1 LLVWNWFDREF
12 LQNRSFQ
19 IALFWVNLLG
29 TVYGYVWYW
38 DQLVYTVQ
46 HKPEWLVLF
55 VPDSPTA
62 SLWFTVSLGVLL
74 FAPEAIPSRLIGFV
88 AALGTISSIKYG
100 IWAVVMNFA
109 VMVQGQPLVWEEWM
123 LIVSHLGMAVE
134 ALLFVRF
141 FQIRLPHFIFSALL
155 LFLNDWLDY
164 NTGIYPWLRKIL
176 EDDLSA
182 IETFTWLLTLGSFIA
197 ALAVYKWSKSGHPS
211 IR

>member
-1 LLVWNWFDREF
+1 MLVWNWFDRAF

>member
-1 LLVWNWFDREF
+1 LLVWNWFDRAF

>member
-1 LLVWNWFDREF
+1 LLVWNWFDRAL

-19 IALFWVNLLG
+19 FALLWVNLLG
-29 TVYGYVWYW
+29 TSYGYVWYW

-46 HKPEWLVLF
+46 HMPAWLVLF

-62 SLWFTVSLGVLL
+62 SLWFTISLCVLL
-74 FAPEAIPSRLIGFV
+74 FAPEAIPSRPIGFI

-100 IWAVVMNFA
+100 IWAVTMNFA
-109 VMVQGQPLVWEEWM
+109 VMIQGQPLVWEEWM

-164 NTGIYPWLRKIL
+164 HTGIYPWLRKIL
-176 EDDLSA
+176 EDDLAA

-197 ALAVYKWSKSGHPS
+197 AWAVYKWSKSGHPS

>member
-1 LLVWNWFDREF
+1 LLVWNWFDRAF

-74 FAPEAIPSRLIGFV
+74 FAPEAIPSSLIGFV